1 MPKQIQSSTVPYD
14 IAAWRKRCE
23 LTQEKA
29 AELLG
34 ASTSKLWRIEKT
46 GQASKEMLW
55 ACYGVERHLY
65 DQKAGRVPVA

>member
-1 MPKQIQSSTVPYD
+1 MPKIIQSSTMPYD
-14 IAAWRKRCE
+14 MAAWRKRCE

-34 ASTSKLWRIEKT
+34 VSASKLWRIEKT

-55 ACYGVERHLY
+55 ACYGIERHRY
-65 DQKAGRVPVA
+65 DQKTGATP